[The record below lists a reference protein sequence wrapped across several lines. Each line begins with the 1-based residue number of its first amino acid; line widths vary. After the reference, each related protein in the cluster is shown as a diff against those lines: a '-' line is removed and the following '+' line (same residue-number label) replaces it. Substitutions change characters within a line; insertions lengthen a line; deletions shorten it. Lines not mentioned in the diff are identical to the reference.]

1 MSSNTVV
8 YVSPIAAPNPPLASD
23 EANRIVV
30 TMPTTN
36 PTGPVSGF
44 VKDYSFV
51 LYGGSLNNNDQVAKD
66 WKSAQTAAYTQAN
79 IKFDINQGYN
89 IDGYVLEAK
98 VTLIKETAVTNDY
111 VSLCIQQGI
120 APGVN
125 CSHLQAT
132 ANTQAWS
139 AAAMSHNTAKNSS
152 PQYIPVEGVTPMPM
166 TGFAVYDCTN

>member
-8 YVSPIAAPNPPLASD
+8 YVSPIAVPNPPLASD
-23 EANRIVV
+23 EANRVTI

-36 PTGPVSGF
+36 PVGPVSGF

-98 VTLIKETAVTNDY
+98 VTLIKETAVNGDF

-132 ANTQAWS
+132 ANSQAWS
-139 AAAMSHNTAKNSS
+139 NAAMSHSTKKHSS
-152 PQYIPVEGVTPMPM
+152 PQYVPVEGVTPL
-166 TGFAVYDCTN
+166 A